1 MTEIVFGWV
10 YVPFSQQLGKCLLYW
25 VGWEMGPV
33 HLRIEYEHKRYN
45 LLLRWVLPFY
55 CRKGICHRPFSSFHH
70 DEMMVENRREYH
82 INLNLMVS
90 YDVCSCYLH
99 SNTKRFPLLAR
110 IWRRCPGSRPPRK
123 KNPITHTILIID
135 WPERCGK
142 NIFIIIIHWV
152 KVDVHLF
159 NQIFSHTRWPS
170 MGHRASPFFFLL
182 LHFDF
187 SSTARAGKK
196 MHNPIVS
203 YVEAHGILALLYFC
217 SFCIIGRP
225 SSCQVDVWAHSDTD
239 QCMYFSDYPF
249 LHKLCEWTI
258 VSRSTCQIPIEA
270 RIQV

>member
-123 KNPITHTILIID
+123 KT
-135 WPERCGK
+135 
-142 NIFIIIIHWV
+142 
-152 KVDVHLF
+152 
-159 NQIFSHTRWPS
+159 
-170 MGHRASPFFFLL
+170 
-182 LHFDF
+182 
-187 SSTARAGKK
+187 
-196 MHNPIVS
+196 HNPYYTNYRLTRKMWKKYIHNNNPLGES
-203 YVEAHGILALLYFC
+203 RCPLIQPNFFPYPMAIDGASCITIFFSTS
-217 SFCIIGRP
+217 SFWFFID
-225 SSCQVDVWAHSDTD
+225 S
-239 QCMYFSDYPF
+239 
-249 LHKLCEWTI
+249 
-258 VSRSTCQIPIEA
+258 
-270 RIQV
+270 